1 MSKLKKNSN
10 FFHNKQIYIK
20 IDIVLDVLM
29 REREETSSEYN
40 GTTKAMKIGMV
51 LISLMRMV
59 VLGVHG
65 MI

>member
-1 MSKLKKNSN
+1 MSKFKKNSN